1 MELVREGS
9 APTDQDLIT
18 RHKTGDSGAANALL
32 ARYKDYIFRLCYRYM
47 QNYEDAMDLMQ
58 EVLVRMFRALDR
70 YEERNY
76 LKGWIYRIV
85 ANTAIN
91 MKKVNARRAVPN
103 TDYFETVR
111 DEHADATSPLA
122 VSFLTEMI
130 SRAAQTLS
138 GKQRDVFFL
147 RYYEQMSYGEI
158 ARAIKISAN
167 SAKSNYFYALTK
179 VKAALERAGVH
190 L

>member
-1 MELVREGS
+1 MELVRE
-9 APTDQDLIT
+9 AVADQELIA
-18 RHKTGDSGAANALL
+18 RYKSGDAQAANELL
-32 ARYKDYIFRLCYRYM
+32 TRYKDYIFRLCYRHM

-58 EVLVRMFRALDR
+58 EVLVRMYRALGR

-85 ANTAIN
+85 SNTAIN
-91 MKKVNARRAVPN
+91 MKKVNSRHAVPN
-103 TDYFETVR
+103 TDMFDSVR

-122 VSFLTEMI
+122 VSFLTEVI
-130 SRAAQTLS
+130 ARAAETLS

-147 RYYEQMSYGEI
+147 RYYEEMPYSEI
-158 ARAIKISAN
+158 AKAIRISAN
-167 SAKSNYFYALTK
+167 SAKSNYFYALSK
-179 VKAALERAGVH
+179 VKAELERAGVK